1 MLLTLITILVAT
13 YAKRLSWIVISVLI
27 LHTFYAWISSFGING
42 VDKDVGASAVISLL
56 IGVVLHKLLER
67 KKQNYDPAIM
77 LLLKRQITGGAA
89 LILLALSMVCIWNV
103 FLAVE
108 NAQILISQAKA
119 QMAIHGAAEIAHTET
134 IITDTQETTGFGII
148 SDIETINPISGELTA
163 QAKRAKEKEFTRQRE
178 NGEWNLLDAALI
190 ANNTLYMAASG
201 LVIEYGY
208 KDDPDFKIKNVPRIF
223 DNIPSR
229 FHPTISRSGS
239 AEEAY
244 TKRVSIEEYL
254 KNEERLA
261 YSGFEG
267 KMAVYIVKLVDF

>member
-1 MLLTLITILVAT
+1 MLLTLVTILVAT
-13 YAKRLSWIVISVLI
+13 YVKRPFLIVMSVFI
-27 LHTFYAWISSFGING
+27 LHVFYAWISSFGING
-42 VDKDVGASAVISLL
+42 VDKDVGASAIISLL
-56 IGVVLHKLLER
+56 IGVVLHKWLER
-67 KKQNYDPAIM
+67 KKQNHDPAFM
-77 LLLKRQITGGAA
+77 LLLKRQITGSAA
-89 LILLALSMVCIWNV
+89 LILLALSVVCVWNV
-103 FLAVE
+103 FLAIE
-108 NAQILISQAKA
+108 NAQLLILKAKA
-119 QMAIHGAAEIAHTET
+119 QIAIHGAAEIAHTET

-163 QAKRAKEKEFTRQRE
+163 QAKRAKEKEFARQRE

-208 KDDPDFKIKNVPRIF
+208 KDDPDFKIKNVPGIF

-239 AEEAY
+239 AEGAY
-244 TKRVSIEEYL
+244 TKRASIEEYL